1 MIVNKWVHPSY
12 IPRSDNAL
20 ETLITLLEEGHHSI
34 ALMGYSGCGKHAI
47 ARQAMRLMTN
57 VYGREVLTLE
67 RDALKEGVPRPPP
80 NCIVTLSTD
89 AEIAVASFKQS
100 AKAWHGVV
108 RNAEEYGYT
117 ALACLAYERN
127 ADNYETTLF
136 VPGVSTT
143 YAFIQ
148 EWMAA
153 LKLSSRFKT
162 TGLTHLA
169 RYADGNLHVLSFI
182 SRALL
187 AAGKLQGL
195 TGKADALEQLCVTV
209 RKTIDKS
216 VANYEGLSEIVQ
228 LLREGQP
235 VATNDMVDLWKI
247 GVLEGVSPVFADSEA
262 IDWKTEEVRLR
273 RFLL

>member
-1 MIVNKWVHPSY
+1 MIVNKWTHPRY

-57 VYGREVLTLE
+57 VHGREVLTLE
-67 RDALKEGVPRPPP
+67 RDALKEGVSRPPP

-89 AEIAVASFKQS
+89 AEMAVASFKQS
-100 AKAWHGVV
+100 AKAWHGIV
-108 RNAEEYGYT
+108 RGAADYGYT
-117 ALACLAYERN
+117 ALAPISYERN

-136 VPGVSTT
+136 VPGVATT

-148 EWMAA
+148 EWMAE

-162 TGLTHLA
+162 TGLTHTA
-169 RYADGNLHVLSFI
+169 KYVDGNLHVLSYI

-187 AAGKLQGL
+187 AAGRLQGL
-195 TGKADALEQLCVTV
+195 TGKGDALEQLCVAV
-209 RKTIDKS
+209 RKTVDKS

-228 LLREGQP
+228 FVREGRP
-235 VATNDMVDLWKI
+235 VATNDVVDLWKI
-247 GVLEGVSPVFADSEA
+247 GVLDGVSPVLEDSES
-262 IDWKTEEVRLR
+262 IDWKAGEIRLR
-273 RFLL
+273 HFLL